1 MSTKNILVTGGAGF
15 IGSNF
20 IRYVLNHYNDCV
32 IINYDKLTY
41 AGNLAN
47 LEDVLTDFPDRYFFV
62 KGDIADS
69 SQVQQALEKYN
80 VTRIVNFAA
89 ESHVDR
95 SILDASPFL
104 QTNVIGTHTLL
115 ETAQQF
121 GIQRFLQVS
130 TDEVYGSLKEGD
142 FACDTSP
149 LNPSNPYAASKAA
162 GDMFVISYWK
172 TFNLPILITRSSNNY
187 GPYQFPE
194 KFIPLMISNS
204 IENKKLPIYG
214 KGENIRDW
222 IFVEDNC
229 EAISQVLWNGQL
241 GKIYNIG
248 GDNQWRNIDVI
259 TLILELLCKPKNLIT
274 YVKDRIGHDF
284 RYAMDYSHIINDVGW
299 KPSTDFREGLQKT
312 ISWYQNNPEW
322 IKNVKNKEYMEY
334 YSRQYNR

>member
-172 TFNLPILITRSSNNY
+172 TFKLPILITRSSNNY

>member
-69 SQVQQALEKYN
+69 LQVQQALEKYN

-172 TFNLPILITRSSNNY
+172 TFKLPILITRSSNNY

-229 EAISQVLWNGQL
+229 EAISRVLWNGQL